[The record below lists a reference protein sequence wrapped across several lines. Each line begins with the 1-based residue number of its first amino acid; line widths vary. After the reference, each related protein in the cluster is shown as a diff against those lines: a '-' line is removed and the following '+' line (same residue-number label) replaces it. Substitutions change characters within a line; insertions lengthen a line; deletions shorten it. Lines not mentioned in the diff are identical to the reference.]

1 MQSVISIIYSVLVPV
16 SEDQPHKLMYNFTY
30 KFLIASLEINV
41 TEIAIVTKTH
51 PYLVFFD

>member
-1 MQSVISIIYSVLVPV
+1 MIYSMLVPV
-16 SEDQPHKLMYNFTY
+16 SEDQPHKLTYNFTY

-41 TEIAIVTKTH
+41 TEIAIVTKTY